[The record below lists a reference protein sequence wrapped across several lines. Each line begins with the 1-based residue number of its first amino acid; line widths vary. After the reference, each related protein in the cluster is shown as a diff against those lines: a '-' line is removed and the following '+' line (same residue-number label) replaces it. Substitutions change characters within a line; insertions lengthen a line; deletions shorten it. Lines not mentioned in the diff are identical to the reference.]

1 MNDYFQG
8 AVRQLVER
16 GQLLI
21 SMIPTGLSREFHR
34 LEDTCRE
41 RLGDVLDDLN
51 KLTSDPRML
60 LPGNQPE
67 RLRAFGGEA
76 ATGAYV
82 ASRSSQAVC
91 LWMTGLSGAG
101 KSTLAGLLVTRLR
114 MQGMLAYGLDG
125 DALRLGL
132 NRDLGFTDADRSEN
146 VRRTAEV
153 ARMMVDA
160 GLIVVVSLISPFRA
174 DRELARSRFAPDR
187 FCEIF
192 VDAPLAVCERRDP
205 KGLYAKARRGELA
218 RMTGIDSPY
227 EVPERPDLHVH
238 TDTDNVGACVERI
251 LGWLPG

>member
-1 MNDYFQG
+1 LRRNLVGAND
-8 AVRQLVER
+8 
-16 GQLLI
+16 
-21 SMIPTGLSREFHR
+21 
-34 LEDTCRE
+34 
-41 RLGDVLDDLN
+41 
-51 KLTSDPRML
+51 
-60 LPGNQPE
+60 GNQPE
-67 RLRAFGGEA
+67 RMRAFGVEA

-82 ASRSSQAVC
+82 ASRSSGAVC
-91 LWMTGLSGAG
+91 LWMTGLPGAG

-114 MQGMLAYGLDG
+114 MQGMPAYGLDG

-146 VRRTAEV
+146 IRRTAEV

-160 GLIVVVSLISPFRA
+160 GLIVVVSLISPFRS
-174 DRELARSRFAPDR
+174 DRQFARSRFAPDR

-192 VDAPLAVCERRDP
+192 VDAPLAVCEQRDP

-251 LGWLPG
+251 LGRVLG